1 MAKVYKKITVCGSDF
16 TELYLQLQADAEFIH
31 AKDDEDTLPYLIE
44 ISITEDRRQKRWDKP
59 KPTLQLGRVSAPA
72 KPGFYMA
79 AYSMTLRVFESEV
92 DKCIYIGADVE
103 QDYIRRGK
111 INIDFNPLV
120 REKKK

>member
-1 MAKVYKKITVCGSDF
+1 MAKIYKKITVCGSDF
-16 TELYLQLQADAEFIH
+16 VELYLQLQADAEFIH

-44 ISITEDRRQKRWDKP
+44 IGVWSSRYVWIGNNNNGTANYQTQCDWH
-59 KPTLQLGRVSAPA
+59 
-72 KPGFYMA
+72 
-79 AYSMTLRVFESEV
+79 MTLRVFESEI

-103 QDYIRRGK
+103 QDYIRRDK